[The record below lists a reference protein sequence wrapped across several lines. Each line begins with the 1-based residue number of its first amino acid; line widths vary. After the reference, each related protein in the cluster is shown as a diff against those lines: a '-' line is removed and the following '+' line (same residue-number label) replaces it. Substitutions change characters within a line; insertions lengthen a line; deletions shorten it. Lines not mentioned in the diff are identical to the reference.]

1 MKYLLSVIITF
12 FTFSAF
18 QAQSPSLMPIPEKY
32 ELSGIKFRMNEK
44 FTISLENPVSERV
57 QKGTTRFLR
66 RLSERTTLFFQQ
78 DYITEKSKSDSA
90 YMVIRCSRKGN
101 LEPNEDESY
110 SLLITK
116 KIILLEAETDI
127 GILRGLETV
136 LQLIDTDKDG
146 YFLYGVEIH
155 DTPRFT
161 WRGLLIDVCR
171 HFMPVEVIKRN
182 LDGMAAVKMNVLH
195 LHLSEDQGFR
205 VESKIYPELHRSG
218 SDGKFFT
225 QCQVKDII
233 QYADDRGIR
242 IIPEFDIP
250 GHATSWFV
258 SHPELASAP
267 GPYTIE
273 RRWGIKDPVFNPAID
288 TTYRFLDRFLGEM
301 AALFPDEYLHIGG
314 DENNGKHWDANEQIQ
329 QFMNDNDI
337 KNNHELQTY
346 FNNKILEIL
355 TRHGKKMVGWDE
367 ILQPGMPA
375 NIVIQS
381 WRGTESLI
389 ESARKGYMGILSN
402 GYYIDLMHPAS
413 FHYSNDPLPQNSE
426 LSPEEKKLILGGEAT
441 MWAELVTPETVD
453 SRIWPRTA
461 AIAERLWSPSDIR
474 DIDDMYRRLET
485 VSFRLEELGLTHIK
499 NRNMMLRRL
508 TNNSDYSPL
517 EVLLDVAEPVKVYQR
532 HFQGVAYTSYSPYT
546 RFVDITTADAKY
558 RRKLGNLV
566 ESFISSEDPE
576 ILNILRLMLTKWK
589 NNHQEITALAEQA
602 PAIAEIIPLSENLM
616 KLAEYTLNQIEIYS
630 GRGELVNKKGNDS
643 QQIFEEAKKPFG
655 QAELVIVDDIK
666 KFTDFLRDK
675 K

>member
-1 MKYLLSVIITF
+1 MKYLLTAIYIF

-32 ELSGIKFRMNEK
+32 ELSGIKFRMTEK
-44 FTISLENPVSERV
+44 FTISLGNPVSERIK
-57 QKGTTRFLR
+57 KGATRFLR
-66 RLSERTTLFFQQ
+66 RLSKRTTLFFPQ
-78 DYITEKSKSDSA
+78 DYITEKSKSDTA
-90 YMVIRCSRKGN
+90 YMVIRCGRKGN
-101 LEPNEDESY
+101 LMPNEDESY
-110 SLLITK
+110 NLLITK

-136 LQLIDTDKDG
+136 LQLLDADKDG
-146 YFLYGVEIH
+146 YFIYGAEIN
-155 DTPRFT
+155 DRPRFT

-205 VESKIYPELHRSG
+205 VESKIFPELHRSG
-218 SDGKFFT
+218 SDSKFFT

-233 QYADDRGIR
+233 QYADERGIR
-242 IIPEFDIP
+242 ILPEFDIP

-273 RRWGIKDPVFNPAID
+273 RRWGIKDPVFNPTID

-329 QFMNDNDI
+329 QFMTENNIAD
-337 KNNHELQTY
+337 NHELQTY

-355 TRHGKKMVGWDE
+355 TKHGKKMVGWDE
-367 ILQPGMPA
+367 ILQTGMPA

-413 FHYSNDPLPQNSE
+413 YHYSNDPLPENSE
-426 LSPEEKKLILGGEAT
+426 LTSEEKKLILGGEAT

-461 AIAERLWSPSDIR
+461 AIAERLWSPSGIR

-485 VSFRLEELGLTHIK
+485 ISFRLEELGLTHIK

-546 RFVDITTADAKY
+546 RFVDITTADAKD
-558 RRKLGNLV
+558 RREFGNLV
-566 ESFISSEDPE
+566 ESFISSEEPE
-576 ILNILRLMLTKWK
+576 ILDKLRLMLTKWK
-589 NNHQEITALAEQA
+589 NNHREITALTEQA

-616 KLAEYTLNQIEIYS
+616 KLADNALNAIEIYS
-630 GRGELVNKKGNDS
+630 GRGELVDKKENNS